1 MISAAWRSRGRCWLL
16 LWQFFMLSL
25 TGVPLTAGFVGK
37 FMIFGAAV
45 QAGLFGLAVIGVLT
59 SVVSAFYYI
68 RVVVNMYLRDSDGEL
83 RPALDTPCVR
93 WAINIAL
100 AGTLVFGIFYPL
112 AINLVSMVSIA

>member
-1 MISAAWRSRGRCWLL
+1 
-16 LWQFFMLSL
+16 
-25 TGVPLTAGFVGK
+25 LTAGFVGK
-37 FMIFGAAV
+37 FMIFSAAV

-68 RVVVNMYLRDSDGEL
+68 RVVVNMYLRDSAGEL
-83 RPALDTPCVR
+83 IPALETRYVR

-112 AINLVSMVSIA
+112 ATNLVSMVSIA